1 MALIGVPAG
10 HIKLRKTLSFEKK
23 PLMLKDFLLRDDLS
37 SCSSSGFKSFPRQRC
52 CTTVRFL
59 LEAELKKSKD
69 NYSSTTKRLLFRS
82 RSKPGAATISALQRA
97 SEVVLNAVKLLPF
110 PSIKS
115 SSPSLSM
122 KRNSSRKVHFTRNF
136 SRKLLKRSF
145 WRKADKEDHQGEI
158 RRCKLFREF
167 LEEKNESSDQ
177 NTITNVST
185 TDTSSYSSTTVTA
198 SRVSSNTSSNSWAES
213 EFTADVLQTW
223 SSNSERSSENDIVE
237 AETSL
242 PQKEEVSNT
251 VGEDSINFTKG
262 ILKFSEGRIGEGQK
276 QLEVGSQFT
285 FPRVEY
291 LSGSDREQD
300 WPNEEGKEQFS
311 PVSVLDCPF
320 HDEEEDS
327 SSPFQD
333 GLPHVEGTKQ
343 KLMPKVRRFES
354 LAQLEPV
361 DLEKRIAMAELEDES
376 SLLRSVSVNNNGM
389 SEEKLLKLL
398 KAKFPSQIFKFRAD
412 NLLLDFFWETFMV
425 EDKGE
430 RHDMGF
436 EDFGV
441 KSLKVVEDWVNGNSQ
456 EFILGWELHEGRKAY
471 LKDMERNENWRN
483 FNEEKEDVGSALE
496 LELFSS
502 LVDEVLTDLF

>member
-1 MALIGVPAG
+1 MALIGVPAD

-110 PSIKS
+110 PSVKS
-115 SSPSLSM
+115 SSSSLSM

-167 LEEKNESSDQ
+167 LEEKNEPSDQ
-177 NTITNVST
+177 NTTTNVST
-185 TDTSSYSSTTVTA
+185 TDTSSYSSTTITA

-223 SSNSERSSENDIVE
+223 SSNSERSSQNDIVE

-242 PQKEEVSNT
+242 PQKKEVSNT
-251 VGEDSINFTKG
+251 VGEDSINFTK
-262 ILKFSEGRIGEGQK
+262 
-276 QLEVGSQFT
+276 
-285 FPRVEY
+285 
-291 LSGSDREQD
+291 EQD

-320 HDEEEDS
+320 HDEEEDN

-361 DLEKRIAMAELEDES
+361 DLEKRIAMAELENES

-398 KAKFPSQIFKFRAD
+398 KAKFPSEIFKFRAD
-412 NLLLDFFWETFMV
+412 NLLLDFFWETSIV

-436 EDFGV
+436 KDFGV

-456 EFILGWELHEGRKAY
+456 EFVLGWELHEGRKAY

>member
-69 NYSSTTKRLLFRS
+69 NYSSTTERLLFRS

-136 SRKLLKRSF
+136 SRKLLKRRF

-185 TDTSSYSSTTVTA
+185 TDTSTYSSTTVTA

-251 VGEDSINFTKG
+251 VGEDSINFTK
-262 ILKFSEGRIGEGQK
+262 
-276 QLEVGSQFT
+276 
-285 FPRVEY
+285 
-291 LSGSDREQD
+291 EQD

-456 EFILGWELHEGRKAY
+456 EFVLGWELHEGRKAY

>member
-10 HIKLRKTLSFEKK
+10 HIRLRKTLSFEKK

-115 SSPSLSM
+115 SSSSLSM

-145 WRKADKEDHQGEI
+145 WRKADKENHQGEI

-167 LEEKNESSDQ
+167 LEEKNEPSDQ

-185 TDTSSYSSTTVTA
+185 TDTSSYSSTTITA

-223 SSNSERSSENDIVE
+223 SSNLERSSENDIVE

-251 VGEDSINFTKG
+251 VGEDSINFTK
-262 ILKFSEGRIGEGQK
+262 
-276 QLEVGSQFT
+276 
-285 FPRVEY
+285 
-291 LSGSDREQD
+291 EQD

-320 HDEEEDS
+320 HDEEEDN

-398 KAKFPSQIFKFRAD
+398 KAKFPSEIFKFRAD

-456 EFILGWELHEGRKAY
+456 EFVLGWELHEGRKAY

>member
-1 MALIGVPAG
+1 MALIGVPAD

-115 SSPSLSM
+115 SSSSLSR

-167 LEEKNESSDQ
+167 LEEKNEPSDQ

-185 TDTSSYSSTTVTA
+185 TDTSSYSSTTITA
-198 SRVSSNTSSNSWAES
+198 IRVSSNTSGNSWAES

-223 SSNSERSSENDIVE
+223 SRNSERSSENDIVE

-251 VGEDSINFTKG
+251 VGEDSINFTK
-262 ILKFSEGRIGEGQK
+262 FNH
-276 QLEVGSQFT
+276 
-285 FPRVEY
+285 PRQ
-291 LSGSDREQD
+291 EQN

-320 HDEEEDS
+320 HDEEEDN

-398 KAKFPSQIFKFRAD
+398 KAKFPSEIFKFRAD

-436 EDFGV
+436 KDFGV

-456 EFILGWELHEGRKAY
+456 EFVLGWELHEGRKAY

-483 FNEEKEDVGSALE
+483 FNEEKDVGSALE

>member
-1 MALIGVPAG
+1 MALIGVPAN

-82 RSKPGAATISALQRA
+82 CLKPGAATISALQRA

-110 PSIKS
+110 PSVKS
-115 SSPSLSM
+115 SSSSLSM

-167 LEEKNESSDQ
+167 LEEKNEPSDQ
-177 NTITNVST
+177 NTTTKVST
-185 TDTSSYSSTTVTA
+185 TDTSSYSSTTITA

-223 SSNSERSSENDIVE
+223 SSNSERSSQNDIVE

-251 VGEDSINFTKG
+251 VGEDSINFTKVRDVKG
-262 ILKFSEGRIGEGQK
+262 ILRFSEGRIGEGQK
-276 QLEVGSQFT
+276 QLE
-285 FPRVEY
+285 
-291 LSGSDREQD
+291 EQD

-320 HDEEEDS
+320 HDEEEDK

-398 KAKFPSQIFKFRAD
+398 KAKFPSEIFKFRAD
-412 NLLLDFFWETFMV
+412 NLLLDFFWETFIV

-436 EDFGV
+436 KDFGV

-456 EFILGWELHEGRKAY
+456 EFVLGWELHEGRRAY

>member
-115 SSPSLSM
+115 SSSSLSM

-158 RRCKLFREF
+158 RSCKLFREF

-177 NTITNVST
+177 NTITNVSS

-213 EFTADVLQTW
+213 EFTADVLQNW

-251 VGEDSINFTKG
+251 VGEDSINFRK
-262 ILKFSEGRIGEGQK
+262 
-276 QLEVGSQFT
+276 
-285 FPRVEY
+285 
-291 LSGSDREQD
+291 EQD

-354 LAQLEPV
+354 LTQLEPV

-398 KAKFPSQIFKFRAD
+398 KAKFPSEIFKFRAD

-456 EFILGWELHEGRKAY
+456 EFVLGWELHEGRKAY